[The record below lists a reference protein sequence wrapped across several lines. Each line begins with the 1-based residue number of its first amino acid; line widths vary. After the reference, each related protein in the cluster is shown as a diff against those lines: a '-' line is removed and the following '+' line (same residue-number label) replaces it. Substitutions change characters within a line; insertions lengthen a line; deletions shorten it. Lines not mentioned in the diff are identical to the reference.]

1 MTFSKLALATA
12 VLSLAACGGSKNS
25 NNNSSN
31 NGNSN
36 SSNPSANCQSD
47 IDNGKVQGITALPEN
62 AGQQYKQHFCK
73 YTKLSAPNGKP
84 IHFYAQNKIS
94 NEQMVRARNILKF
107 YLTDVPGSEYGAD
120 KSAVWNQ
127 MANNQATLIMFN
139 GSDGDIEVP
148 EINGQTLFE
157 TENVVEGSA
166 AYLVNEPR
174 DAAFEEILHLM
185 HDTGI
190 GVDFSGAMKGVLPAY
205 QAEIRAATNN
215 AAPSSLVAG
224 GKGIW
229 ASGSMFNSWL
239 AELKTE
245 GSLTQEYLA
254 AVIDGY
260 YGLAGKSSA
269 EGFNDIYAPQTR
281 AEIKTK
287 DPMGWALMGEGNNRK
302 YFSEYVTYTGRIDP
316 SYEGTFTLT
325 FDANTK
331 YTYKS
336 QYLLD
341 ATLLGGKNTNLIG
354 NDQNNHLTGNAG
366 DNVLTGKSGNDV
378 IDGGEGSD
386 TAVFTGA
393 ASEYTVTTS
402 GSDIVVADTVADRDG
417 TDTLKNIELIQYSD
431 AAVTP

>member
-1 MTFSKLALATA
+1 M
-12 VLSLAACGGSKNS
+12 VSLVACGGSKSSNNNS
-25 NNNSSN
+25 NNNSSTPK
-31 NGNSN
+31 
-36 SSNPSANCQSD
+36 SSCQSD
-47 IDNGKVQGITALPEN
+47 IDAGKSLGITALPN
-62 AGQQYKQHFCK
+62 DSAAQYKQHFCK

-84 IHFYAQNKIS
+84 IHFYAQSKIT
-94 NEQMVRARNILKF
+94 NEQMVRARNVLKF
-107 YLTDVPGSEYGAD
+107 YLTDVPNSEYGAD

-157 TENVVEGSA
+157 TENIVEGSA

-190 GVDFSGAMKGVLPAY
+190 GVDVSGAMKGVLPAY

-215 AAPSSLVAG
+215 AAPSSLVSG
-224 GKGIW
+224 GNGIW

-239 AELKTE
+239 AELKAE

-302 YFSEYVTYTGRIDP
+302 YFSEYVTYNARIDP
-316 SYEGTFTLT
+316 SYQGTFTLT
-325 FDANTK
+325 FDENVK

-341 ATLLGGKNTNLIG
+341 ATLLGESNTNLIG
-354 NDQNNHLTGNAG
+354 NDQNNSLAGNHG
-366 DNVLTGKSGNDV
+366 DNILTGKSGDD
-378 IDGGEGSD
+378 ILDGAGGSD
-386 TAVFTGA
+386 TAVFSGN
-393 ASEYTVTTS
+393 ASEYTVTAS
-402 GSDIVVADTVADRDG
+402 GSDIVVSDSIANRDG
-417 TDTLKNIELIQYSD
+417 TDTLKNIELIQYLD
-431 AAVTP
+431 TAVTP